1 MRMRSNRWR
10 TVAAVALS
18 GLVALATVDRL
29 AAQSKV
35 GTTSAQFLGIGV
47 GPRAMALGGAYVSF
61 DQDVSSIYWN
71 PGAIAMI
78 GKTEA
83 TFSYTNWL
91 VGTKFEWFG
100 GMLALD
106 NYSAIG
112 LSLTNLD
119 YGSEEVTTV
128 EAPDGTGEQWSASD
142 MAIALTYS
150 RKLTDR
156 FSIGGSV
163 KYINQTLWNESASTF
178 GLDLGLIFVTG
189 FQDMRIGMSISNFGG
204 DMQLSGKDLLQRVDI
219 DPTNS
224 GGNKTLVGTLKT
236 DSWPIPLFFRVGV
249 GLDVVK
255 SDYADLTV
263 SADAVRPSDNT
274 QFVCVGA
281 QVAVEKLLFLRAGYK
296 LYVKGE
302 GTPDINQQ
310 EGLSLGA
317 GLQVEVPGAGT
328 LEADFAST
336 HFGVFGNLNTIS
348 VAFAF

>member
-1 MRMRSNRWR
+1 MGAS
-10 TVAAVALS
+10 ALL
-18 GLVALATVDRL
+18 GFLFLAGTEYAR
-29 AAQSKV
+29 AQSKV

-47 GPRAMALGGAYVSF
+47 GPKAMSLGGAYVSF

-78 GKTEA
+78 GRTEA
-83 TFSYTNWL
+83 TFAYTNWL
-91 VGTKFEWFG
+91 AGTKFEWFG

-106 NYSAIG
+106 NNSVVG

-128 EAPDGTGEQWSASD
+128 ESPDGTGEQWSATD

-150 RKLTDR
+150 RRLTDR

-189 FQDMRIGMSISNFGG
+189 FQGMRIGMSISNFGG

-224 GGNKTLVGTLKT
+224 GGNKTLVGSLKT
-236 DSWPIPLFFRVGV
+236 DTWPIPLFFRVGL
-249 GLDVVK
+249 GLDVLQSELV
-255 SDYADLTV
+255 DVTV
-263 SADAVRPSDNT
+263 AADAVRPSDNT
-274 QFVCVGA
+274 QFLCLGT
-281 QVAVEKLLFLRAGYK
+281 QVALDKIFFIRAGYK
-296 LYVKGE
+296 AYIKGE
-302 GTPDINQQ
+302 GVPDINQQ
-310 EGLSLGA
+310 EGLSMG
-317 GLQVEVPGAGT
+317 GGVHFDVPSAGT
-328 LEADFAST
+328 LEVDFAST

-348 VAFAF
+348 VGFAF